1 MLPRFARPRLANPK
15 HRCYAATVS
24 PSPRQPADSAAVD
37 QPELVGRRLTV
48 AVERVGKVPQVRL
61 SPEQGGGS
69 VAAVF
74 GALPAGAAP
83 GDPVEVFLMT
93 DSVGALQA
101 SLTVPHLVAG
111 EVKFLEVTTETDH
124 GVFVD
129 WGLPKELLV
138 PRKEQLVRMRVGQS
152 YPIALTTDRQGR
164 LMGTAHVAELLHK
177 EPHEFVTGQ
186 WVTGEAWRNDPNIG
200 LFAIVEGRWVGLVP
214 KDEPHRQHRGQA
226 SKYRIN
232 QVLEDGKLELS
243 LRGSGAEE
251 LPNDVELVLDTLTQ
265 NPTLRVG
272 DDSTPD
278 QIREVFGISKKAFKR
293 VLGVLLKR
301 GQIEFD
307 PKGCARVVRRDA

>member
-1 MLPRFARPRLANPK
+1 MG
-15 HRCYAATVS
+15 C
-24 PSPRQPADSAAVD
+24 
-37 QPELVGRRLTV
+37 RLTV
-48 AVERVGKVPQVRL
+48 TVEQLGKVPLVRL
-61 SPEQGGGS
+61 ASEHGGDS
-69 VAAVF
+69 VPAVF
-74 GALPAGAAP
+74 GALPPGAAP
-83 GDPVEVFLMT
+83 GQTIEVFLMT
-93 DSVGALQA
+93 DAVGAPQA
-101 SLTVPHLVAG
+101 SLTLPHLANG
-111 EVKFLEVTTETDH
+111 EVKFLEVTAETDH

-152 YPIALTTDRQGR
+152 YPVALTTDRQGR

-177 EPHEFVTGQ
+177 EPHEFETGQ
-186 WVTGEAWRNDPNIG
+186 WVMGEAWRNDANIG

-214 KDEPHRQHRGQA
+214 KDEPHRQQRGQA
-226 SKYRIN
+226 TKYRIN

-251 LPNDVELVLDTLTQ
+251 LPNDVELVLDTLIQ

-301 GQIEFD
+301 GQLEFD
-307 PKGCARVVRRDA
+307 ASGFARVVRLGK